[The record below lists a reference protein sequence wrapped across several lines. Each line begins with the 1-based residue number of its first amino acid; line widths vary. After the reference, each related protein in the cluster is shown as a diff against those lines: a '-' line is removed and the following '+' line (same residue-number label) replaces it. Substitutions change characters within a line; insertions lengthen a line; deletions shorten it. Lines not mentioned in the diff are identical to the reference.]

1 MSAGILQGP
10 TPERPT
16 PQKQAVNT
24 KMSSVI
30 GPWPPP
36 MSRCPAVG
44 SCQDVQMTEREGWR
58 DEGGEEEVE
67 TKVENL
73 KALSFKMTSQ
83 LHLFNHKM

>member
-67 TKVENL
+67 IKVENL
-73 KALSFKMTSQ
+73 
-83 LHLFNHKM
+83 